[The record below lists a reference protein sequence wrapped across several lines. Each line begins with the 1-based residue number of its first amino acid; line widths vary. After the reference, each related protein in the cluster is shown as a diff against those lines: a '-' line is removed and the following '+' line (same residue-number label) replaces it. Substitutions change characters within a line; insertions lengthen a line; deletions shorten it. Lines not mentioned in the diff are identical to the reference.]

1 MEGLSTNDVMRLVQE
16 GKTNA
21 MPTKSSMS
29 TARIIASN
37 VFTYFNAIFAG
48 LAVLLVAAGSFKSLT
63 FLPVVIANM
72 VIGIIQQLRSK
83 KVLDELALLDVSNY
97 VAIRDGVDV
106 MVASD
111 ALVLGDLVR
120 LASGQQ
126 IPADAEVVQGEAGVN
141 ESLLTGEA
149 DEIEKRTGDELKSGS
164 FVVAGS
170 LIARLT
176 HVGADSYASKL
187 TAQAKEVRNKP
198 SEMVHD
204 IERIILVAGVLI
216 VPVGGLLY
224 WQAVQ
229 NGST

>member
-37 VFTYFNAIFAG
+37 VFTYFNAIFVG

-187 TAQAKEVRNKP
+187 TAQAKECAINHPRWCTT
-198 SEMVHD
+198 SS
-204 IERIILVAGVLI
+204 A
-216 VPVGGLLY
+216 
-224 WQAVQ
+224 
-229 NGST
+229 